1 MKKDLLDTLKTL
13 GNKMV
18 LLLVIFSLIIS
29 NVSCQSKVVQS
40 EDGTAGT
47 IKFSTPNLDDD
58 DAHSPWMPDT
68 LKCDAC
74 RAVAFCVSS
83 NYAIKSSL
91 KLV

>member
-1 MKKDLLDTLKTL
+1 MEKDILNTLKTF

-18 LLLVIFSLIIS
+18 LSFVIFSLIIS
-29 NVSCQSKVVQS
+29 SVSCQSKVVQS

-58 DAHSPWMPDT
+58 DAHSPWMPDQ

-74 RAVAFCVSS
+74 RAVAFSVSS
-83 NYAIKSSL
+83 NYTT
-91 KLV
+91 KLT